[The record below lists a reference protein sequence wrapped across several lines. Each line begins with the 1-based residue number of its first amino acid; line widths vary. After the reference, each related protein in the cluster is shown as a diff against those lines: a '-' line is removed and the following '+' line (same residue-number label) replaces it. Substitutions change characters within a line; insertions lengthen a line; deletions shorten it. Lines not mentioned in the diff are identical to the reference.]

1 MKKIIIA
8 AIVAAAV
15 IIAGIFIV
23 LMSGGLPVDKTSED
37 IVVTAIPEGSGTI
50 QIADILEENTLIE
63 RPGVFRVLSKLYG

>member
-23 LMSGGLPVDKTSED
+23 LMSGGRPVDKTSED

-50 QIADILEENTLIE
+50 HIADIL
-63 RPGVFRVLSKLYG
+63 